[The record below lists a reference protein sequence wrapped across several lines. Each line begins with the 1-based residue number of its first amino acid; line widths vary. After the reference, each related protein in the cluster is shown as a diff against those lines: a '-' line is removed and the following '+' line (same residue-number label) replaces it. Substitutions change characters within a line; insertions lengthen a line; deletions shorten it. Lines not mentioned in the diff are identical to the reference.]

1 MTNPFPSDKRMA
13 QRFSVRIHVRFR
25 LLSSP
30 SGEAPELELHN
41 GNNLMSNISRTGF
54 FLSTKN
60 YLEISSHIE
69 VEFLLEE
76 FKQLIKAE
84 AEVVRANH
92 ANFPNQGRYE
102 YGLHFLNM
110 HPQFRVMLDKFMLIA
125 EGYKA

>member
-1 MTNPFPSDKRMA
+1 MAVPSPFDKRISP
-13 QRFSVRIHVRFR
+13 RFPVRIHIRFR

-30 SGEAPELELHN
+30 DGEAPEPELHN

-60 YLEISSHIE
+60 YLEVSSQIE
-69 VEFLLEE
+69 VEFPLEE
-76 FKQLIKAE
+76 FKQVLRAE

-102 YGLHFLNM
+102 YGLHFLSM
-110 HPQFRVMLDKFMLIA
+110 HPHFRETLDKFLRVA
-125 EGYKA
+125 GG